1 MEHTKLKW
9 YQDQLGDTSTMRI
22 LAMWGAAMGTAYGIS
37 GIIAMFL
44 GLDGA
49 TVAIGTGA
57 GLFSLGELAKAI
69 QAQKGL

>member
-1 MEHTKLKW
+1 MESTRYKW
-9 YQDQLGDTSTMRI
+9 YEDQFGNASTMRI

-49 TVAIGTGA
+49 TVAMGTGA